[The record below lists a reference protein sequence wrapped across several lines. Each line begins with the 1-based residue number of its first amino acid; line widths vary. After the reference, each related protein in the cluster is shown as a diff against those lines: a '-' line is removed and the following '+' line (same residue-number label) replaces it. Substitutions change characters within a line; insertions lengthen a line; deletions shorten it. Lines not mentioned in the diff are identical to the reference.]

1 MSDGKTPPILGSKI
15 KLSHAQKIVSDYR
28 AACDGTHV
36 HSITMSADHL
46 RKIIDQPDCH
56 YVRFHVAVSDPTVKA
71 QGLPLG
77 HTIVAVGADST
88 QKSIVQGEDD
98 TEVYDD
104 GSVCPPNC
112 EPQPNGGGTVI

>member
-1 MSDGKTPPILGSKI
+1 MSDGKKPPIIGKKI
-15 KLSHAQKIVSDYR
+15 KLSHAKKIIGAYR
-28 AACDGTHV
+28 AGCDGTHI

-56 YVRFHVAVSDPTVKA
+56 YVKFHVAVSDPTVKA

-77 HTIVAVGADST
+77 HTIVAVGADSA
-88 QKSIVQGEDD
+88 QKSIIHSEED

-104 GSVCPPNC
+104 GTTCPPTCNPDPDD
-112 EPQPNGGGTVI
+112 ELV